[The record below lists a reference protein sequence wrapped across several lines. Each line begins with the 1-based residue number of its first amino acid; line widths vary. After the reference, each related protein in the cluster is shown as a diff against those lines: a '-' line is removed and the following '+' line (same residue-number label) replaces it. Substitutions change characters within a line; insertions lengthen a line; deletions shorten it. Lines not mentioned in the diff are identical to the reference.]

1 MSWQKKP
8 SCSYTIFGF
17 RYSRYTPACKQLIAQ
32 FKAASSLLV
41 DVVPDLEKFMKE
53 YSLDC
58 PAAAKRIKIGVPA
71 TVEFGDAGSS
81 KASGHYKNV
90 AEIVQVTRKRNN
102 WLIA

>member
-1 MSWQKKP
+1 M
-8 SCSYTIFGF
+8 
-17 RYSRYTPACKQLIAQ
+17 
-32 FKAASSLLV
+32 
-41 DVVPDLEKFMKE
+41 PDLEKFMKE